1 MPTPLISIG
10 IIFKNDIRCIERCL
24 KALQPLRDAV
34 PAELVIA
41 DTGSTDGS
49 REVAEKYADI
59 LIDFP
64 WIDDFAAARNSV
76 LKRCSGKW
84 FMFVDTDE
92 YLDEDVSELVRFLR
106 GSKKRPEMGAT
117 VVVRNYGNY
126 ELEGDYSDF
135 AAARI
140 VRMVPGLH
148 FEGAIH
154 EHLVISASEIP
165 VLPLGKTILHHDG
178 YVGMRLNDTVGKA
191 KQERNVR
198 LIRKG
203 LEEEPDNLLLCMQLL
218 ESGSAE
224 MVPDYLGHLRR
235 TVGLVKEKVSGWER
249 LGPPVLRFAVYKAQ
263 QLSLPEL
270 EEWLGLAEEMF
281 PHSMFTRL
289 DVQYAA
295 FAHIWNTKNDAEE
308 AIRRGRLY
316 LQALEEC
323 RNGADP
329 LAQMMSPLEMATPF
343 SECKAKIA
351 LIGVCCNS
359 GHEEEALDLARG
371 LNYSLL
377 NHSQIAGLM
386 GHLQDIHFKSTLDTA
401 AVVTGIWEEVNRP
414 EEERKNNIQ
423 RKRAFL
429 QVAGG
434 TFPDKNR
441 EAEKSNDN
449 FVRHAYTLYLPL
461 REQCDLGRAA
471 AVMDM
476 ETVPEMEAVLNE
488 VEDWNG
494 FSIHA
499 LAHAL
504 ECGARFPL
512 PERPLNIEEMNS
524 IASRLA
530 KRGADFCTLALRLA
544 GGFGGGRWQELMW
557 SESLA
562 LAAVRT
568 YSWTAKGQSAEQ
580 GMALARMFAEIEG
593 KVLPRCYMPEMF
605 EAERMFALPPLHRFG
620 FYCAQAFEALNAGDA
635 AGYVRLLREGLA
647 LCGAAKEMVEFLLDS
662 TQALKSPSEELSALA
677 DQIRAVLGRFSP
689 DDPAV
694 AALKQSEA
702 YQKVAYLIEG
712 LEPPVA
718 GRQLQ

>member
-76 LKRCSGKW
+76 MDLASGMW
-84 FMFVDTDE
+84 FFSVDTDE
-92 YLDEDVSELVRFLR
+92 YLDEDISELKAFLCASEGR
-106 GSKKRPEMGAT
+106 KEVLAS
-117 VVVRNYGNY
+117 VNVRNYSTY
-126 ELEGDYSDF
+126 EMDSDYSDF
-135 AAARI
+135 YALRI
-140 VRMVPGLH
+140 VRMSTGVRY
-148 FEGAIH
+148 EGAIH
-154 EHLVISASEIP
+154 EHFNFK
-165 VLPLGKTILHHDG
+165 LPEVSTCPLNHTILHHDG
-178 YVGMRLNDTVGKA
+178 YVAIRQNSEEGKA
-191 KQERNVR
+191 KQERNVQ

-203 LEEEPDNLLLCMQLL
+203 LEKNPDNLLLCMQLL
-218 ESGSAE
+218 ESAPAASIS
-224 MVPDYLGHLRR
+224 DYKEHLCK
-235 TVGLVKEKVSGWER
+235 TVRLVKEKKPGWEQ
-249 LGPPVLRFAVYKAQ
+249 LGPPILRSALYMGETLA
-263 QLSLPEL
+263 LPEW
-270 EEWLGLAEEMF
+270 EDWLKLAEEWF
-281 PHSMFTRL
+281 SESMFIRL
-289 DVQYAA
+289 DGQYAA
-295 FAHIWNTKNDAEE
+295 FVHYWNTGKNPEE
-308 AIRRGRLY
+308 ALRRGRLY
-316 LQALEEC
+316 LQALEDY

-329 LAQMMSPLEMATPF
+329 LASMMSPLQMATPF
-343 SECKAKIA
+343 SESMAKMSMLGA
-351 LIGVCCNS
+351 YCNHDQVENAFELVKS
-359 GHEEEALDLARG
+359 
-371 LNYSLL
+371 LNYPLL
-377 NHSQIAGLM
+377 DHSQIAALM
-386 GHLQDIHFKSTLDTA
+386 GSLQDIHFKSTLDTS
-401 AVVTGIWEEVNRP
+401 AVVAGIWEEVNRP

-429 QVAGG
+429 QVAGR

-441 EAEKSNDN
+441 EAEKSKEN

-544 GGFGGGRWQELMW
+544 GSFGGRWQELMW

-568 YSWTAKGQSAEQ
+568 YSWTAKEQSAEQ

-605 EAERMFALPPLHRFG
+605 EAERIFALPPLHRFG
-620 FYCAQAFEALNAGDA
+620 FYCAQAFEALDAGDA

-718 GRQLQ
+718 GRLPQ

>member
-1 MPTPLISIG
+1 M
-10 IIFKNDIRCIERCL
+10 
-24 KALQPLRDAV
+24 
-34 PAELVIA
+34 
-41 DTGSTDGS
+41 
-49 REVAEKYADI
+49 
-59 LIDFP
+59 
-64 WIDDFAAARNSV
+64 
-76 LKRCSGKW
+76 
-84 FMFVDTDE
+84 
-92 YLDEDVSELVRFLR
+92 
-106 GSKKRPEMGAT
+106 
-117 VVVRNYGNY
+117 
-126 ELEGDYSDF
+126 
-135 AAARI
+135 
-140 VRMVPGLH
+140 
-148 FEGAIH
+148 
-154 EHLVISASEIP
+154 
-165 VLPLGKTILHHDG
+165 
-178 YVGMRLNDTVGKA
+178 
-191 KQERNVR
+191 
-198 LIRKG
+198 
-203 LEEEPDNLLLCMQLL
+203 
-218 ESGSAE
+218 
-224 MVPDYLGHLRR
+224 
-235 TVGLVKEKVSGWER
+235 
-249 LGPPVLRFAVYKAQ
+249 
-263 QLSLPEL
+263 
-270 EEWLGLAEEMF
+270 
-281 PHSMFTRL
+281 
-289 DVQYAA
+289 
-295 FAHIWNTKNDAEE
+295 
-308 AIRRGRLY
+308 
-316 LQALEEC
+316 
-323 RNGADP
+323 
-329 LAQMMSPLEMATPF
+329 
-343 SECKAKIA
+343 
-351 LIGVCCNS
+351 
-359 GHEEEALDLARG
+359 
-371 LNYSLL
+371 
-377 NHSQIAGLM
+377 
-386 GHLQDIHFKSTLDTA
+386 
-401 AVVTGIWEEVNRP
+401 
-414 EEERKNNIQ
+414 
-423 RKRAFL
+423 
-429 QVAGG
+429 AGG

-476 ETVPEMEAVLNE
+476 EAAPEMEAVLNE

-494 FSIHA
+494 FSIHS

-544 GGFGGGRWQELMW
+544 GSFGGRWQELMW

-568 YSWTAKGQSAEQ
+568 YSWTAKEQSAEQ

-620 FYCAQAFEALNAGDA
+620 FYCAQAFEALDAGDA